1 MKFSICNKIHL
12 LCNYGYQK
20 CSHKVSLC
28 SLFLSLRRC
37 KYFVGIFFFCHVIFI
52 FKYRN
57 SRVSRISEF
66 HQIIYRNGSKINL
79 KKLFCKLYCYTFNTF
94 SLSGSTTVY
103 RQLIRR
109 KDEKIVNE
117 KVKTEKN
124 HAIKWIMS
132 AILVKIL
139 PFLEHKKTVY

>member
-1 MKFSICNKIHL
+1 MDIKNVLTKSP
-12 LCNYGYQK
+12 YAP
-20 CSHKVSLC
+20 CSFPYVVVNISLA
-28 SLFLSLRRC
+28 
-37 KYFVGIFFFCHVIFI
+37 YFFFCHVIFI

-66 HQIIYRNGSKINL
+66 HQIIYRNGSKINF